1 MALVQFLDNAAKY
14 SFADRSVKVSA
25 WESHSEV
32 MISVHNYGPAIP
44 ISDRDRIFQRFYRGE
59 GSKTMA
65 AGTGI
70 GLSTVKMAAEAH
82 HGHVWVISDADDGT
96 TFFLALPQHDGR

>member
-82 HGHVWVISDADDGT
+82 SRTRLGDQRCRRRHYFCSGPTST
-96 TFFLALPQHDGR
+96 